1 VNPLRRWVA
10 AWAALEHSDC
20 RLNGCHEAA
29 AAVFEAYSW
38 GLPTLFYVCADHV
51 ELVEA
56 AGYEVT
62 WPPTPV
68 G

>member
-1 VNPLRRWVA
+1 MSLLTRWRH
-10 AWAALEHSDC
+10 AWTNLPASEC
-20 RLNGCHEAA
+20 RLNGCHEPAV
-29 AAVFEAYSW
+29 AVFEAYSW
-38 GLPTLFYVCADHV
+38 GLPTLFYVCAGHV
-51 ELVEA
+51 GLVVA